1 MLLVCSVILMVS
13 SWLYLFLIMGL
24 LFLKLE
30 LKKILW
36 KLNVVIFLF
45 FERECWVIE
54 FNLGN
59 ILFYVFV
66 FFGIR
71 NLLMLLKDINLDM

>member
-1 MLLVCSVILMVS
+1 MLLVCSVILRVS
-13 SWLYLFLIMGL
+13 SWLYLLLMMGL

-36 KLNVVIFLF
+36 KLNIVIFLF

-66 FFGIR
+66 FFGII

>member
-30 LKKILW
+30 LKKMLW
-36 KLNVVIFLF
+36 KLNVVIFFL

-66 FFGIR
+66 FFGII

>member
-1 MLLVCSVILMVS
+1 MLLVCSVILIVR
-13 SWLYLFLIMGL
+13 SWLYLLLMMGL

-36 KLNVVIFLF
+36 KLNIVIFLF

-66 FFGIR
+66 FFGIV

>member
-1 MLLVCSVILMVS
+1 
-13 SWLYLFLIMGL
+13 MGL

-30 LKKILW
+30 LKKMLW
-36 KLNVVIFLF
+36 KLNVVIFFL

-66 FFGIR
+66 FFGII

>member
-1 MLLVCSVILMVS
+1 MLLVCSVILRVS
-13 SWLYLFLIMGL
+13 SWLYLLLMMGL
-24 LFLKLE
+24 LFLKLK
-30 LKKILW
+30 LKKMLW
-36 KLNVVIFLF
+36 KLNVVIFFL

-66 FFGIR
+66 FFGII

>member
-1 MLLVCSVILMVS
+1 MLLVCSVILIVR
-13 SWLYLFLIMGL
+13 SWLYLLLMMGF

>member
-1 MLLVCSVILMVS
+1 
-13 SWLYLFLIMGL
+13 MGL

-30 LKKILW
+30 LKKMLW
-36 KLNVVIFLF
+36 KLNVVIFFL

-66 FFGIR
+66 FFGII
-71 NLLMLLKDINLDM
+71 NLLMLLKDINLDI

>member
-1 MLLVCSVILMVS
+1 MVS

-30 LKKILW
+30 LKKMLW
-36 KLNVVIFLF
+36 NLNVVIFFL

-66 FFGIR
+66 FFGII

>member
-1 MLLVCSVILMVS
+1 
-13 SWLYLFLIMGL
+13 MGL

-30 LKKILW
+30 LKKMLW
-36 KLNVVIFLF
+36 KLNVVIFFL

-66 FFGIR
+66 FFGIK

>member
-13 SWLYLFLIMGL
+13 SWLYLLLMMGL

-30 LKKILW
+30 LKKMLW
-36 KLNVVIFLF
+36 KLNVVIFFL

-66 FFGIR
+66 FFGII

>member
-1 MLLVCSVILMVS
+1 
-13 SWLYLFLIMGL
+13 MGL

-36 KLNVVIFLF
+36 KLNIVIFLF
-45 FERECWVIE
+45 FEREECWVIE

-66 FFGIR
+66 FFGII

>member
-1 MLLVCSVILMVS
+1 
-13 SWLYLFLIMGL
+13 MGL

-36 KLNVVIFLF
+36 KLNIEIFLF

-66 FFGIR
+66 FFGII

>member
-13 SWLYLFLIMGL
+13 SWLYLLLMMGL

-30 LKKILW
+30 LKKMLW
-36 KLNVVIFLF
+36 KLNVVIFFL

-66 FFGIR
+66 FFGII
-71 NLLMLLKDINLDM
+71 NLLMLLKDINLDI

>member
-13 SWLYLFLIMGL
+13 SWLYLLLMMGL
-24 LFLKLE
+24 LFLKLK
-30 LKKILW
+30 LKKMLW
-36 KLNVVIFLF
+36 KLNVVIFFL

-66 FFGIR
+66 FFGII
-71 NLLMLLKDINLDM
+71 NLLMLLKDINLDI

>member
-1 MLLVCSVILMVS
+1 MLLVCSVILIVR
-13 SWLYLFLIMGL
+13 SWLYLLLMMGL

-66 FFGIR
+66 FFGII

>member
-1 MLLVCSVILMVS
+1 MVS

-30 LKKILW
+30 LKKMLW
-36 KLNVVIFLF
+36 KLNVVIFLL

-66 FFGIR
+66 FFGII

>member
-1 MLLVCSVILMVS
+1 MLLVCSVILRVS
-13 SWLYLFLIMGL
+13 SWLYLLLMMGL

-30 LKKILW
+30 LKKMLW
-36 KLNVVIFLF
+36 KLNVVIFFL

-66 FFGIR
+66 FFGII

>member
-13 SWLYLFLIMGL
+13 SWLYLLLMMGL

-36 KLNVVIFLF
+36 KLNIVIFLF

-66 FFGIR
+66 FFGII

>member
-1 MLLVCSVILMVS
+1 MLLVRSVILMVS

-30 LKKILW
+30 LKKMLW
-36 KLNVVIFLF
+36 KLNVVIFFL

-66 FFGIR
+66 FFGII

>member
-30 LKKILW
+30 LKKMLW
-36 KLNVVIFLF
+36 KLNVVIFFL

-66 FFGIR
+66 FFGII
-71 NLLMLLKDINLDM
+71 NLLMLLKDINLDI

>member
-1 MLLVCSVILMVS
+1 MVS

-30 LKKILW
+30 LKKMLW
-36 KLNVVIFLF
+36 KLNVVIFFL

>member
-13 SWLYLFLIMGL
+13 SWLYLLLMMGL

-36 KLNVVIFLF
+36 KLNVVIILF

-66 FFGIR
+66 FFGII

>member
-1 MLLVCSVILMVS
+1 MVS

-30 LKKILW
+30 LKKMLW
-36 KLNVVIFLF
+36 KLNVVIFFL

-66 FFGIR
+66 FFGII

>member
-1 MLLVCSVILMVS
+1 
-13 SWLYLFLIMGL
+13 MGL

-36 KLNVVIFLF
+36 KLNIVIFLF
-45 FERECWVIE
+45 FERESWVIE

-66 FFGIR
+66 FFGII
-71 NLLMLLKDINLDM
+71 NLLMLLKDINLDI

>member
-1 MLLVCSVILMVS
+1 MVS

-36 KLNVVIFLF
+36 KLNIVIFLF
-45 FERECWVIE
+45 LERECWVIE

-66 FFGIR
+66 FFGII